1 MAISIKSAETER
13 LARQLAERTGES
25 ITDAVETAVRERLDR
40 LRAAA
45 EFEHYAAPVRR
56 VQQRIRE
63 RPVLDARTADE
74 IVGYDALGVPARPA
88 SRGASAPPQK
98 RGKGTSRRAG

>member
-45 EFEHYAAPVRR
+45 EFEQYAAPVRR

-74 IVGYDALGVPARPA
+74 IVGYDAFGAPAN
-88 SRGASAPPQK
+88 SAPRKARAAPSE

>member
-1 MAISIKSAETER
+1 MAINIKSAETER
-13 LARQLAERTGES
+13 LARQLAEQTGES

-40 LRAAA
+40 LRGAA
-45 EFEHYAAPVRR
+45 EFEQYAVPVRR

-74 IVGYDALGVPARPA
+74 IVGYDALGAPV
-88 SRGASAPPQK
+88 SSAPREASTPPRR

>member
-1 MAISIKSAETER
+1 MAINIKSAETER
-13 LARQLAERTGES
+13 LARQLAEQTGES

-45 EFEHYAAPVRR
+45 EFEQYAAPVRR

-63 RPVLDARTADE
+63 RPIRDARSADE
-74 IVGYDALGVPARPA
+74 IVGYDAFGAPAA
-88 SRGASAPPQK
+88 STPPHADATPRG
-98 RGKGTSRRAG
+98 RGRARRAS